1 MSQSKN
7 IETLFKETFDQ
18 FEADVNPA
26 TWAGIQ
32 QGLSSGSASSTTKFS
47 LGKII
52 GSIGLIAVGIAAAS
66 IWHLFSEKKEVV
78 IPVLHNNN
86 KSENLISIPIDKNIQ
101 TVIPERRDHPQ
112 TQGNATNKSTSAPI
126 HNKSLTTVSEDRNQI
141 EGIKQSPPKTNAIV
155 TNNVSPET
163 NSSSEVTNVGM
174 PGFAGLMRGNK
185 PYNPANQ
192 KSEYNNSTPTANI
205 FSNTTSG
212 DAPLTV
218 EFINNGV
225 ASSLSWNFGD
235 GTVSGEN
242 MPTHTFTKAGIY
254 NVTLTAK
261 NSLGSVSDKV
271 TIEVKQ
277 VSEILNAPNIFT
289 PNEDG
294 ENDVFYF
301 EMKNISSI
309 GVVIFN
315 QKQGVVYDWNVLDG
329 NWNGKLKNGSDAPEG
344 IYYYSVQANGAD
356 GITHS
361 KKGSVFLKRH

>member
-1 MSQSKN
+1 MSQSEN

-18 FEADVNPA
+18 FEADVNP
-26 TWAGIQ
+26 TIWTGIQ
-32 QGLSSGSASSTTKFS
+32 QGLSSGSASSTSMFS
-47 LGKII
+47 LGKVI

-78 IPVLHNNN
+78 IPVLQNNN
-86 KSENLISIPIDKNIQ
+86 QSEHIISTPIDKNTQ
-101 TVIPERRDHPQ
+101 TIIPESNNRPQ
-112 TQGNATNKSTSAPI
+112 ARKSANNQSITEPINAN
-126 HNKSLTTVSEDRNQI
+126 LTTASENRSEI
-141 EGIKQSPPKTNAIV
+141 EATKQLPPTTNAIA
-155 TNNVSPET
+155 TNNVVTEN
-163 NSSSEVTNVGM
+163 NSSSEPISVGM

-185 PYNPANQ
+185 PYNPSNQ
-192 KSEYNNSTPTANI
+192 KSEYNSPPSANI